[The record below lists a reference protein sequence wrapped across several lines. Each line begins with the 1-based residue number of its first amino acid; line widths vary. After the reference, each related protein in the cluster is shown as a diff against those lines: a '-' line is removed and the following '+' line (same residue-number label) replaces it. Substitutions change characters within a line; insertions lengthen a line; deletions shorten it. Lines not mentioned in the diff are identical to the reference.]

1 MMLVGDKVK
10 SHEIE
15 VSTLSMLHQ
24 SRQRLGRGIISQY
37 PVAEALWQCK
47 SGSSLNISPTATHTT
62 SDEHFSVCFS
72 FNLTQNQ
79 GWYFPILFGSK
90 KILTP
95 PFQQEFCFIFLTAL

>member
-1 MMLVGDKVK
+1 MLVGDKVK

-24 SRQRLGRGIISQY
+24 PAPAGDLGMGIISQY
-37 PVAEALWQCK
+37 PDCGK
-47 SGSSLNISPTATHTT
+47 SGSSLNISPT

-72 FNLTQNQ
+72 FNLTPNQ